1 MIVYNIILE
10 KDENIFSDNN
20 IIKYYDYI
28 FQSKNPKL
36 IIMFSNLIIN
46 RGIKCSISNRKEII
60 EILLK
65 EYDIC
70 NIEELK
76 YPIAKSIT
84 LFIDEGIFI
93 YY

>member
-1 MIVYNIILE
+1 MVVYNIILE

-46 RGIKCSISNRKEII
+46 RGIKCSISNRREII

-84 LFIDEGIFI
+84 LLIDEGIFI